1 MREIADD
8 IIALLRKWGLAIHRE
23 GYPFIGIFAGV
34 TLVLGLIW
42 EPLWIP
48 GIVLTLWCIYF
59 FRDPDRVTPVRE
71 GLVIAPADGR
81 IQSIGIVRP
90 PEDIVQ
96 DGTEML
102 RISIF
107 MNVFDVHVNRAP
119 LDATLI
125 DARYRPG
132 KFLNASLDKASV
144 DNERMSLLMETP
156 GGKAVGVV
164 QIAGL
169 IARRIVCDVKPGD
182 HVRAGQRF
190 GMIRFGS
197 RVDVYLPRET
207 VPLVCENQRSVAGE
221 TVLADISKERRG
233 REAPRT
239 GEIR

>member
-1 MREIADD
+1 MREIAGD
-8 IIALLRKWGLAIHRE
+8 IIAFLRKRGLPVHRE
-23 GYPFIGIFAGV
+23 GYPFIAIFAGV
-34 TLVLGLIW
+34 TLILGLIW
-42 EPLWIP
+42 SPLWIP
-48 GIVLTLWCIYF
+48 GVVLTLWCIYF

-71 GLVIAPADGR
+71 GLVVAPADGR

-90 PEDIVQ
+90 PVDISQ

-119 LDATLI
+119 LDGTLV
-125 DARYRPG
+125 DSRYRPG
-132 KFLNASLDKASV
+132 KFVNASLDKASI

-156 GGKAVGVV
+156 AGKTVGIV

-182 HVRAGQRF
+182 RLKAGERF

-197 RVDVYLPRET
+197 RVDLYLPRDT
-207 VPLVCENQRSVAGE
+207 VPLVCQNQRSVAGE

-233 REAPRT
+233 REGPRT